1 MMTIWTNL
9 QSTYKA
15 RMTALIIFVIDS
27 LSESALIEWEY
38 EAFVKEKHPLII
50 TLLIK
55 LGVNVDDLFTLAEV
69 KK

>member
-15 RMTALIIFVIDS
+15 RMTALIIFVIDN

-38 EAFVKEKHPLII
+38 EAFVREKHPLII

>member
-15 RMTALIIFVIDS
+15 RMTALIIFVIDN

-38 EAFVKEKHPLII
+38 EAFIKEKHPLII

>member
-15 RMTALIIFVIDS
+15 RMTALIIFVIDN

-38 EAFVKEKHPLII
+38 EAFVREKHPLII

-55 LGVNVDDLFTLAEV
+55 LGVNVDDLFTLAEA